1 MTDTPTGT
9 ADPLY
14 NLILLAQQ
22 ALEDCL
28 RYQHFALD
36 ARAGGDAEL
45 ASFFDELSENDRDV
59 AARAKD
65 MLRARLNAEAR
76 EHDST

>member
-1 MTDTPTGT
+1 MGDDVLTGT

-28 RYQHFALD
+28 RYQHFARD
-36 ARAGGDAEL
+36 ARGGNDQEL
-45 ASFFDELSENDRDV
+45 ADFFEELARNDHEV
-59 AARAKD
+59 AERAKA
-65 MLRARLNAEAR
+65 MLRTRL
-76 EHDST
+76 S

>member
-1 MTDTPTGT
+1 MTDIVTGT

-28 RYQHFALD
+28 RYQHFARD
-36 ARAGGDAEL
+36 ARDGGDDEL
-45 ASFFDELSENDRDV
+45 ADFFDELSDNDRDV

-65 MLRARLNAEAR
+65 MLRARLQ
-76 EHDST
+76 DPST

>member
-1 MTDTPTGT
+1 MTDIVTGT

-28 RYQHFALD
+28 RYQHFARD
-36 ARAGGDAEL
+36 ARDGGDDEL
-45 ASFFDELSENDRDV
+45 ADFFDELSENDHNV
-59 AARAKD
+59 ADRAKD
-65 MLRARLNAEAR
+65 MLRVRLNGAS
-76 EHDST
+76 HDQSGG